1 MVGMHRDQIGFTHAI
16 IRSYVH
22 NDIMNRC
29 RLKLAILFFPTN
41 LRWDRVQEL
50 ADFLWLQ
57 CNCQP
62 CKNWFKAWYYN
73 GRRFVEGV
81 RVMLNTDFYTN
92 IIRRYPIYIYIIL
105 SKLVFKWFKI
115 YLYFY
120 PGMYMDKFQQKSI
133 ICLYFFLF

>member
-1 MVGMHRDQIGFTHAI
+1 MAAMQLSAVQ
-16 IRSYVH
+16 
-22 NDIMNRC
+22 
-29 RLKLAILFFPTN
+29 KL
-41 LRWDRVQEL
+41 VQSL
-50 ADFLWLQ
+50 
-57 CNCQP
+57 N
-62 CKNWFKAWYYN
+62 YN

-92 IIRRYPIYIYIIL
+92 IWDIKYVDIQYIYIIL

>member
-1 MVGMHRDQIGFTHAI
+1 MRPSAGIG
-16 IRSYVH
+16 
-22 NDIMNRC
+22 
-29 RLKLAILFFPTN
+29 RLFMAAMQLSAVQKL
-41 LRWDRVQEL
+41 VQSL
-50 ADFLWLQ
+50 
-57 CNCQP
+57 N
-62 CKNWFKAWYYN
+62 YN